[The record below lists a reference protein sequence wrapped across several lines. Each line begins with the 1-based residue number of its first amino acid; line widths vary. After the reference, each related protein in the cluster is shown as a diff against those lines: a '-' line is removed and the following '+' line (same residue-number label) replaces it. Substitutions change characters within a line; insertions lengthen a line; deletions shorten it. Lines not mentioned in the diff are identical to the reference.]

1 MFSGNSSTSFKATQ
15 SKNKVLG
22 IIQENLESNLG
33 AVEITE
39 KGQVIVNARKFDGF
53 SHEVIMTGFVRE
65 KEGRYTIELNY
76 ETKLTW
82 VFWVVLLV
90 GLFFFFIG
98 VFIFLLPLMSKNEVK
113 NKADKALESLRYE
126 FN

>member
-39 KGQVIVNARKFDGF
+39 KGQVIINARKFDGF

-76 ETKLTW
+76 EIKLTW

-113 NKADKALESLRYE
+113 TKADKALEGLRYE
-126 FN
+126 FS

>member
-65 KEGRYTIELNY
+65 KDGRYTIELNY

-113 NKADKALESLRYE
+113 NKADKALEGLRYE
-126 FN
+126 FS